1 MPINQ
6 SHGTVNKMWCVQ
18 QIKEFGP
25 NLNKFN
31 KITEPGRKSQQNVS
45 RIQGNKLG
53 KDILFW

>member
-18 QIKEFGP
+18 QFKELVP

-31 KITEPGRKSQQNVS
+31 KITEPGRKAQQNVS
-45 RIQGNKLG
+45 RVQGNRLG